1 MDRSIKEIQQEIAN
15 LEKQRSELEDKL
27 SQAIISA
34 LESVA
39 QEHPM
44 RRISEHCYIINY
56 SDLIGN
62 PWNFEFYDW
71 EASVK
76 VCLDYLKD
84 KSPTSWIG
92 SLTKKLHEKDTG
104 PVEFIRIKSC
114 SGIKGIVKIPV
125 SRVFL
130 KRVIEELKGN

>member
-1 MDRSIKEIQQEIAN
+1 MNKSIKEIQQEITN
-15 LEKQRSELEDKL
+15 LEKLRSELEDKL
-27 SQAIISA
+27 SQAVISA

-39 QEHPM
+39 KEHPM
-44 RRISEHCYIINY
+44 HRISKHCYIINY

-84 KSPTSWIG
+84 KSPISWIEL
-92 SLTKKLHEKDTG
+92 LTKKLNEKESG
-104 PVEFIRIKSC
+104 PVEFIRIRSFG
-114 SGIKGIVKIPV
+114 GIKTAIKTPV
-125 SRVFL
+125 SRAFL
-130 KRVIEELKGN
+130 VKVIENLK

>member
-1 MDRSIKEIQQEIAN
+1 MNKSIKEIQQEITN
-15 LEKQRSELEDKL
+15 LERLRSELEDKL
-27 SQAIISA
+27 SQAVISA

-44 RRISEHCYIINY
+44 HRISKHCYIINY

-84 KSPTSWIG
+84 KSPTSWIE
-92 SLTKKLHEKDTG
+92 SLNKKLHEKDTG
-104 PVEFIRIKSC
+104 PVEFTRIKYC
-114 SGIKGIVKIPV
+114 CGIKSTIKIPV

-130 KRVIEELKGN
+130 EKVIEELK

>member
-1 MDRSIKEIQQEIAN
+1 MNKSIKEIQQEIAN
-15 LEKQRSELEDKL
+15 LEKQRNELKDKL
-27 SQAIISA
+27 SQVIVSA

-39 QEHPM
+39 QRHPM
-44 RRISEHCYIINY
+44 RRISEHCYVINY
-56 SDLIGN
+56 SDLMGN

-84 KSPTSWIG
+84 KSPTSWIEL
-92 SLTKKLHEKDTG
+92 LTKKLNEKEAG
-104 PVEFIRIKSC
+104 PVEFIRIRSFN
-114 SGIKGIVKIPV
+114 GIRTAIKIPV

-130 KRVIEELKGN
+130 EKVIEKLK

>member
-1 MDRSIKEIQQEIAN
+1 MKSIKEIQQEIAN
-15 LEKQRSELEDKL
+15 LEKQRSELENKL
-27 SQAIISA
+27 SQAIMSA
-34 LESVA
+34 LSSVA
-39 QEHPM
+39 QERPM
-44 RRISEHCYIINY
+44 HRISKHCYIINY

-84 KSPTSWIG
+84 KSPVSWVDL
-92 SLTKKLHEKDTG
+92 LTKKLQEKSSG
-104 PVEFIRIKSC
+104 PVEFKRITSFCGIRSTTT
-114 SGIKGIVKIPV
+114 IPV

-130 KRVIEELKGN
+130 EKVIEELN